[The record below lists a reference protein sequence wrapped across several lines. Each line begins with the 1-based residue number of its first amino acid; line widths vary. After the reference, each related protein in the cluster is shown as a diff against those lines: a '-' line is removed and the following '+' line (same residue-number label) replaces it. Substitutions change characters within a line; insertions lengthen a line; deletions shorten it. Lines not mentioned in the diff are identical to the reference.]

1 MGIKGTK
8 VKTSYSDCWLLV
20 IGAMCKTGQDIGISN
35 LRMMENGLYKPD
47 LYGAGG
53 SSAAVVGLTE
63 AAYRQIVRSNQ
74 REKV

>member
-1 MGIKGTK
+1 
-8 VKTSYSDCWLLV
+8 
-20 IGAMCKTGQDIGISN
+20 MCKTGQDIGISN
-35 LRMMENGLYKPD
+35 LRMMENGLYKPS

-74 REKV
+74 REKG